1 MYRSSNKTNRPS
13 IGALAA
19 LRLGLAASFALVAC
33 SIVDLRPVTA
43 SVEPGRPYEVLPSRD
58 SALSARFSVEPSR
71 PEAERAFL
79 VRGPDGPVEGD
90 FAWDGAGFSWTPIA
104 PWDPG
109 LRYRLTLRGSVPV
122 ADGREANPEID
133 LPFFAVRAGAPPA
146 VLSFWPPDGASI
158 DPAEAGEATLRLEF
172 SEPMERGSVRAAL
185 SFQPAIDFELRW
197 DEGDGAAEAVVA
209 RRPAP
214 CAYYTWTLGPSARA
228 ADGAPLAGSLRG
240 SFSTDSDPSPPRVE
254 RCYALV
260 RSGGAWAEAA
270 PGLAGLAAGL
280 SLGVSFSEPIDQG
293 SVAAAMR
300 LEPGLAGRVEAGGP
314 SLAVFTPERD
324 WPPESSYYLVITTA
338 VKDLSGLRMLEEYR
352 ERFEPAVPH
361 LRVLGLSV
369 GGAATADFGG
379 LGVVDVSPD
388 PPEGVVSA
396 SVRFSAPFDPA
407 SKAAAAERV
416 ELSAF
421 FPPTLASPALRWAC
435 WDTDDTLSLAWEG
448 LSNGSYEIPH
458 YYKIIIRGGLGGV
471 RSSSGS
477 YMSSDAA
484 AFFRAAQL

>member
-1 MYRSSNKTNRPS
+1 MSRSSSKSIRAL
-13 IGALAA
+13 IGAAA
-19 LRLGLAASFALVAC
+19 APLLGFAASFTFVAC
-33 SIVDLRPVTA
+33 SIIDLRPVTA
-43 SVEPGRPYEVLPSRD
+43 SVEPGRPYEILPSRT
-58 SALSARFSVEPSR
+58 SAISACFSAEPSR
-71 PEAERAFL
+71 AEAERAFL

-90 FAWDGAGFSWTPIA
+90 FAWAGAGFSWTPRA

-109 LRYRLTLRGSVPV
+109 LRYRLTLRGSIPV

-146 VLSFWPPDGASI
+146 VLSYWPPDGASLP
-158 DPAEAGEATLRLEF
+158 PAAAGESTLRLAF
-172 SEPMERGSVRAAL
+172 SEPMDRGSVRAAL

-197 DEGDGAAEAVVA
+197 DEGDVAAEAVVA

-214 CAYYTWTLGPSARA
+214 CAYYTWTLNPSARA
-228 ADGAPLAGSLRG
+228 VDGAPLAGSLRG
-240 SFSTDSDPSPPRVE
+240 SFSTDADPSPPRVE

-280 SLGVSFSEPIDQG
+280 SLGVAFSEPIDHG
-293 SVAAAMR
+293 SVAAGLR

-352 ERFEPAVPH
+352 ERFEPAVRH

-369 GGAATADFGG
+369 EGGEPVEPGG
-379 LGVVDVSPD
+379 LGVVEVSTEA
-388 PPEGVVSA
+388 PEGVVSA
-396 SVRFSAPFDPA
+396 CLRFSAPFDPA

-421 FPPTLASPALRWAC
+421 FPPTLAAPALRWAC

-448 LSNGSYEIPH
+448 LSNGTDDIPH
-458 YYKIIIRGGLGGV
+458 YYKIIIRGGLGGI
-471 RSSSGS
+471 RSSDGS
-477 YMSSDAA
+477 SMSSDLTL
-484 AFFRAAQL
+484 FMRAVPL

>member
-1 MYRSSNKTNRPS
+1 MSRSSTNPIRPS
-13 IGALAA
+13 ICARAA
-19 LRLGLAASFALVAC
+19 PWLGFAASIAVAAC

-43 SVEPGRPYEVLPSRD
+43 SVEPCRPYEVLPSRD
-58 SALSARFSVEPSR
+58 STLSARFSAEPSR
-71 PEAERAFL
+71 PEAERAFQ

-90 FAWDGAGFSWTPIA
+90 FAWAGSGFSWTPRA

-109 LRYRLTLRGSVPV
+109 TRYRLTLRGSVPV
-122 ADGREANPEID
+122 AGGREANPEFD

-146 VLSFWPPDGASI
+146 VLSVWPPDGASLA
-158 DPAEAGEATLRLEF
+158 PAAEGESTLRLEF
-172 SEPMERGSVRAAL
+172 SEPMDKGSVRAGL
-185 SFQPAIDFELRW
+185 SFQPAIEFELRW
-197 DEGDGAAEAVVA
+197 DGPARAAEAVVT

-228 ADGAPLAGSLRG
+228 ADGAPLPGPLRG
-240 SFSTDSDPSPPRVE
+240 SFSTDLDPSPPRVE

-260 RSGGAWAEAA
+260 RSGGAWVEAA
-270 PGLAGLAAGL
+270 PGLDGLASGL
-280 SLGVSFSEPIDQG
+280 SLGVSFTEPIDQA
-293 SVAAAMR
+293 SAAAALR

-314 SLAVFTPERD
+314 RLAVFTPERD

-338 VKDLSGLRMLEEYR
+338 VKDLSGLRMLEEHR
-352 ERFEPAVPH
+352 ERFEPAVPY

-369 GGAATADFGG
+369 GGAAPVGFGG
-379 LGVVDVSPD
+379 LGAVDVSPE

-435 WDTDDTLSLAWEG
+435 WDSDDTLSLAWEG
-448 LSNGSYEIPH
+448 LSNGTDDIPH
-458 YYKIIIRGGLGGV
+458 YYKIIIRGGLGGI

-477 YMSSDAA
+477 YMSSDASM
-484 AFFRAAQL
+484 FFRAVPL